1 MQNIVKQ
8 WLANISKY
16 KALTKTVVFT
26 SKCDFAYFKLNQIK
40 FQAWNSINLKFA
52 SDNWEVKIWICT
64 YTNNI
69 YSILLAGLEG
79 L

>member
-40 FQAWNSINLKFA
+40 FQAWNSINNLKFA
-52 SDNWEVKIWICT
+52 SDDWEIKFWISTC
-64 YTNNI
+64 TNNI
-69 YSILLAGLEG
+69 TQKNTLSWL
-79 L
+79 